1 MNEYT
6 KTINSVIGVIVKKE
20 VKQLNKTLSAEDTRK
35 RNISLQI
42 AINREIEFVQS
53 ILDNAKVAAKDKKRF
68 INKLLKMYV
77 TEAEN
82 GKKINAKIIKKIRN
96 SIINQI
102 ENYEIEVLKKKQKKI
117 KAENVK
123 KENFEAMLDKM
134 MNIKE
139 ATQELAE
146 KKKKILK
153 ATTLSKDGKIQVT
166 KKLKEKKKS
175 IKKIEKKAKIE
186 STALVIQDD
195 KFANRLKRTINDF
208 CRKVQ
213 NLFKKSKQEK
223 SFVFVEKNGTPSL
236 LSQKSTST
244 NAFIKR
250 VYVDMKK
257 VGKIAVGNMEMNF
270 ADQNIKK

>member
-175 IKKIEKKAKIE
+175 IKKIEKKAKVE

-223 SFVFVEKNGTPSL
+223 SFVFVEKNGTQSL

-250 VYVDMKK
+250 VSVDMKK
-257 VGKIAVGNMEMNF
+257 VKKLAAMNMN
-270 ADQNIKK
+270 APQGVRK